1 MVKTQTNTQTKTL
14 NIKIIH
20 ILSLLLFLA
29 SSTFAEKDT
38 LAPFFDKSKIE
49 IRDIDES
56 KMEKYKDDDDFNYYR
71 IYKSPESLW
80 EKIKYFFNKLLNF
93 IFSNQKPLG
102 IFVRY
107 ILILVLIFAI
117 VFFLVKSKFRRLFFK
132 NKTISE
138 DILGSEINEDINKLD
153 IEDLIKKAKSDKNW
167 RLATRYYYLK
177 LLKLLSTNEI
187 IIWEINKT
195 NRDYINELR
204 ESNYFEKFNKLSQIY
219 NYVWYGDFSISETDF
234 IAISVE
240 FDTVLQNIKPIETDK
255 E

>member
-1 MVKTQTNTQTKTL
+1 MNF
-14 NIKIIH
+14 KILYITF
-20 ILSLLLFLA
+20 LLFFLA
-29 SSTFAEKDT
+29 NTTFAEKDT

-49 IRDIDES
+49 IRKIDEN
-56 KMEKYKDDDDFNYYR
+56 KMEKYKDDDDFNFYR
-71 IYKSPESLW
+71 IYKSPETIW
-80 EKIKYFFNKLLNF
+80 EKIQYYIEKSIGFV
-93 IFSNQKPLG
+93 IRNQEPLG
-102 IFVRY
+102 ILIRY
-107 ILILVLIFAI
+107 SLIIVLISAI

-138 DILGSEINEDINKLD
+138 DILASEINEDINKLD
-153 IEDLIKKAKSDKNW
+153 IEDLIKKAKSDKDW

-204 ESNYFEKFNKLSQIY
+204 ESNYFDKFKNLSRIY

-240 FDTVLQNIKPIETDK
+240 FDTVLQNIKPIETNK